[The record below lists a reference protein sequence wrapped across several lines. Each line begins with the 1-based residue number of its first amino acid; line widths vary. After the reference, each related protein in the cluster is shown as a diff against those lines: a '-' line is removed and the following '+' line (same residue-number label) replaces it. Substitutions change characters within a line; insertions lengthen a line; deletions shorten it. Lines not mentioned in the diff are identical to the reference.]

1 MCYNNNEENNRGD
14 KMGIFK
20 DLFYYGL
27 GRNLSKSHPTA
38 AGIGMVMAHNYL
50 ENVEESSKNEREFII
65 SKEKLKESF
74 RSILKENSI
83 YFGADYLKKFENLF
97 ETINNLTP
105 SNYKYNKPKIDDFI
119 KECDFHV
126 YACSGA
132 KSLIDPLKTLNG
144 KVKKS
149 TIDTAT
155 KMYEKIKQSTFSYE
169 TIIYWQDLMD
179 YLQNHNVEI
188 TNYEEAKNTIY
199 GKLNK

>member
-1 MCYNNNEENNRGD
+1 
-14 KMGIFK
+14 MGLLK
-20 DLFYYGL
+20 NLFYYSVGKS
-27 GRNLSKSHPTA
+27 LSKSHPTA

-50 ENVEESSKNEREFII
+50 ESIEESSKNEREFII
-65 SKEKLKESF
+65 SKEKLKEDF

-83 YFGADYLKKFENLF
+83 YFGSDYLKKFENLF

-105 SNYKYNKPKIDDFI
+105 SNYKYNKSKIDDFI
-119 KECDFHV
+119 KECDFHI
-126 YACSGA
+126 YTCSGA
-132 KSLIDPLKTLNG
+132 KSLIDSLASFKG
-144 KVKKS
+144 KVKKT

-188 TNYEEAKNTIY
+188 VNYEEAKNTIY